1 LCPARLAHLKRWFAN
16 NLLVEGAGF
25 MTRRRAEI
33 TGWGKYV
40 PAKILTND
48 DLAKIVD
55 TSDEW
60 ITTRTGIKER
70 RIRTENDTTTSMAC
84 AASHEA
90 LAVAGLKPSDLD
102 LIIVANSS
110 PDYLLPAPANF
121 VQHELGATCPAFT
134 LAAGCSGWVYTLVT
148 ANQFIETGAY
158 NNVLVIGVELISYA
172 LDYTDRSTCIL
183 FGDAAAAV
191 VLQPSTGDAGVLS
204 FELGSDGGQAQHLW
218 VPGGGTVNP
227 VSQKVVDEREHYIR
241 MNGQEVFK
249 FAVRKLTSSLKN
261 ISASA
266 GMRLEDVDLIIP
278 HQANL
283 RIIETAA
290 RMLELPMERFF
301 VNLHKYGNTSA
312 ASIPLALVEAIQE
325 GRLKP
330 GHITAMVAF
339 GSGLSWAGA
348 VVRMGERVGQPQDRA
363 ELAAASV

>member
-1 LCPARLAHLKRWFAN
+1 MSK
-16 NLLVEGAGF
+16 
-25 MTRRRAEI
+25 RRAEI

-40 PAKILTND
+40 PERVLTNAE
-48 DLAKIVD
+48 LAQMVD
-55 TSDEW
+55 TNDEW
-60 ITTRTGIKER
+60 IVSRTGIKER
-70 RIRTENDTTTSMAC
+70 RVRSESDNTTSMAC
-84 AASHEA
+84 AAATEA
-90 LAVAGLKPSDLD
+90 LAVADLKATEID
-102 LIIVANSS
+102 LIVVANSS

-121 VQHELGATCPAFT
+121 VQHALGATCPAFT
-134 LAAGCSGWVYTLVT
+134 IAAGCSGWVYALVT

-191 VLQPSTGDAGVLS
+191 VLQPTTNGAGVIS
-204 FELGSDGGQAQHLW
+204 FELGSDGGQAHHLW
-218 VPGGGTVNP
+218 VPGGGTVKP
-227 VSQKVVDEREHYIR
+227 VSQDVVDNREHYIR

-249 FAVRKLTSSLKN
+249 FAVRKLSACLSN
-261 ISASA
+261 ITQAA
-266 GMRLEDVDLIIP
+266 GTTVGDLDVIIP

-290 RMLELPMERFF
+290 RTLDVPMDHFF

-325 GRLKP
+325 GRLKS
-330 GHITAMVAF
+330 GDMTGMVAF

-348 VVRMGERVGQPQDRA
+348 VVKMGEAISNPKGTPA
-363 ELAAASV
+363 NAAMPVVN